1 MFTPRA
7 TQSLCPVCLKLL
19 DAVYEE
25 FPPQSGEIIM
35 RKTCPEHGE
44 FMTPVWR
51 GGPSLIGWNRPKTP
65 SFPACPQVGRT
76 QGCPFDCGL
85 CPDHAQHTCTG
96 QIEVT
101 QRCDL
106 GCPVCYAS
114 SGCTA
119 SDAADAVPLSPSEPS
134 LERIAFQLERLW
146 RVSGACN
153 IQLSGGEPTMREDLP
168 EIVAMA
174 RRRGFALVQLN
185 SNGIRLGR

>member
-76 QGCPFDCGL
+76 QDALLTAAFVPIM
-85 CPDHAQHTCTG
+85 PS
-96 QIEVT
+96 I
-101 QRCDL
+101 
-106 GCPVCYAS
+106 PV
-114 SGCTA
+114 
-119 SDAADAVPLSPSEPS
+119 P
-134 LERIAFQLERLW
+134 
-146 RVSGACN
+146 
-153 IQLSGGEPTMREDLP
+153 
-168 EIVAMA
+168 
-174 RRRGFALVQLN
+174 
-185 SNGIRLGR
+185 GRSR

>member
-114 SGCTA
+114 SGYTA

-134 LERIAFQLERLW
+134 LERIAFHKALT
-146 RVSGACN
+146 S
-153 IQLSGGEPTMREDLP
+153 
-168 EIVAMA
+168 A
-174 RRRGFALVQLN
+174 R
-185 SNGIRLGR
+185 